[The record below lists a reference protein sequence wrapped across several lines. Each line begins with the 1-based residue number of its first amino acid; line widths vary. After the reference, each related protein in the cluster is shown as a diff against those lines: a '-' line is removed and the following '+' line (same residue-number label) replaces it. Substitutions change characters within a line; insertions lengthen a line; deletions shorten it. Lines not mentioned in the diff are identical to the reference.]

1 MKTSSKFI
9 IALHCGRINESSSP
23 IPLSESEKVKKK
35 KIDILRKKKGRSVC
49 MVYNTPSRKGLA
61 VVNL

>member
-35 KIDILRKKKGRSVC
+35 IDIFKKKKGRSVC

>member
-35 KIDILRKKKGRSVC
+35 IDILRKKKGRYVC

>member
-35 KIDILRKKKGRSVC
+35 IDILRKKKGRSVC

>member
-9 IALHCGRINESSSP
+9 IALHCGRINESKSP

-35 KIDILRKKKGRSVC
+35 IDILGKKKGRSVC
-49 MVYNTPSRKGLA
+49 MIYSTPFKKGLA

>member
-35 KIDILRKKKGRSVC
+35 IDILRKKKGRSVC
-49 MVYNTPSRKGLA
+49 MLYNTPSRKGLA

>member
-23 IPLSESEKVKKK
+23 IPLSESEKVNK

>member
-35 KIDILRKKKGRSVC
+35 IDSLRKKKGRSVC

>member
-9 IALHCGRINESSSP
+9 IALHCGRINEYSSP
-23 IPLSESEKVKKK
+23 IPLSESEKVKK

>member
-9 IALHCGRINESSSP
+9 IALHCGRINESKSP
-23 IPLSESEKVKKK
+23 IPLSESEKEK

-49 MVYNTPSRKGLA
+49 MIYNTPSRKSLA

>member
-35 KIDILRKKKGRSVC
+35 NRYFKKEKRKICLH
-49 MVYNTPSRKGLA
+49 GLQYA
-61 VVNL
+61 V

>member
-35 KIDILRKKKGRSVC
+35 IDILRKKKGRSVC
-49 MVYNTPSRKGLA
+49 MIYSTPFRKGSA

>member
-23 IPLSESEKVKKK
+23 IPLSESEKVKKI
-35 KIDILRKKKGRSVC
+35 IDILRKKKGRSVC
-49 MVYNTPSRKGLA
+49 MIYNTPFRKGLA

>member
-35 KIDILRKKKGRSVC
+35 IDILRKKKGRSVC
-49 MVYNTPSRKGLA
+49 MVYNIRRLGRVWL
-61 VVNL
+61 L